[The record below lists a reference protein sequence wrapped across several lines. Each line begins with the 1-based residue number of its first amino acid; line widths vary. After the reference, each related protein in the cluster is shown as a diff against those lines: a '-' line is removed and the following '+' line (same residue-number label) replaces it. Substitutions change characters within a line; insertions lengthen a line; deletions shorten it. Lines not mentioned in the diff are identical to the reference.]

1 MRFLVDANL
10 SPRIA
15 EILTSGGHNALHV
28 RDVGLLTASDEK
40 IMAHAQADD
49 RVIVSADS
57 DFATMLALGGLTVPS
72 LIFLRSADHLAPTEQ
87 AALLLAN
94 LTTVTADLVA
104 GSVFSL
110 STSHLRVRRLP
121 L

>member
-1 MRFLVDANL
+1 M
-10 SPRIA
+10 
-15 EILTSGGHNALHV
+15 G
-28 RDVGLLTASDEK
+28 DVGLLTASDEK
-40 IMAHAQADD
+40 IMAQARAEN

-72 LIFLRSADHLAPTEQ
+72 LVLLRSADHLAPVDQ

-94 LTTVTADLVA
+94 LPTVADDLVC
-104 GSVFSL
+104 GSVVYL
-110 STSHLRVRRLP
+110 SPRHLRVRRLP